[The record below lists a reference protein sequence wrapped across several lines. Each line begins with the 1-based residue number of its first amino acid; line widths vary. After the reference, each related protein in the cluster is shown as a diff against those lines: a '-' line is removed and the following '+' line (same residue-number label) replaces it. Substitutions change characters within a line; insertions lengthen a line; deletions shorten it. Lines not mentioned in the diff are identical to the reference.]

1 MLDSSKGED
10 WNTILEKSLE
20 PDWLRAR
27 KAKAANAYTILTLC
41 QQVCTQRLC
50 VHTTIFS
57 ESKSRRSAVAKEWF
71 SLENLYFIRYRPLP
85 NTRRLC
91 IRSCQTELI
100 GVQGANIPN
109 PRNPWL
115 KTEKLVAKP
124 DQMIGGRGKAGLIA
138 VPRLNKNEN
147 HVEVFGCCWI
157 SCYEIGSSCM
167 S

>member
-85 NTRRLC
+85 QHKAPLYKKLPDRADWGSGCEHPESKEPLAKDREARGQAGPNDRRP
-91 IRSCQTELI
+91 RKSRPHR
-100 GVQGANIPN
+100 GA
-109 PRNPWL
+109 
-115 KTEKLVAKP
+115 EA
-124 DQMIGGRGKAGLIA
+124 
-138 VPRLNKNEN
+138 E
-147 HVEVFGCCWI
+147 
-157 SCYEIGSSCM
+157 
-167 S
+167 